1 MDVLELL
8 RLEDTLILNAQDVKL
23 VIEWYC
29 EMCIRDPKPSGAVI
43 RTDRLAECIR
53 KALPE
58 EPEPDER
65 AIVRL
70 ITELPKGRYP
80 SLVVDAETIPVWR
93 RKCLLENLR
102 HRLKDSGDFSLAVAY
117 GDARGIAP
125 LARVALTAFLG
136 VPDVLDRAV
145 RFVNDLYPYDLV
157 LTDEKLGIHDAYK
170 AYPDTLRKTEH
181 FEESDWLNVRN
192 LLAHLW
198 RTRLEGLYIE
208 RAMGAL
214 GSDESQWV
222 DISDSDEAVADS
234 VGVMALAH
242 ELLVAGRA
250 IGCDENLASE
260 EAAAQLTACCNSAG
274 EGLVALGLTPSY
286 FDPSI
291 GAWRR

>member
-1 MDVLELL
+1 MDVPELL
-8 RLEDTLILNAQDVKL
+8 RLEDTLILNAQDVKQ

-29 EMCIRDPKPSGAVI
+29 ELCNRDAKPSGAVI
-43 RTDRLAECIR
+43 RTARLAECIR
-53 KALPE
+53 KAFPE
-58 EPEPDER
+58 EPESGER
-65 AIVRL
+65 EIVHL
-70 ITELPKGRYP
+70 ITDLPKGRYP
-80 SLVVDAETIPVWR
+80 SLVVDAEAVPVWR

-102 HRLKDSGDFSLAVAY
+102 HMFKDSGGFSLAAAY
-117 GDARGIAP
+117 GDAREIAP

-136 VPDVLDRAV
+136 VPDVLDRAA
-145 RFVNDLYPYDLV
+145 RFVNDLYPYDLA

-170 AYPDTLRKTEH
+170 AYPDTLRKTER
-181 FEESDWLNVRN
+181 FEESDWINVRN

-198 RTRLEGLYIE
+198 RTRLEGLYVE

-214 GSDESQWV
+214 GSDETQWV
-222 DISDSDEAVADS
+222 DASDSDEAVAGS

-242 ELLVAGRA
+242 ELLIAGIA
-250 IGCDENLASE
+250 IGCDENLTPE
-260 EAAAQLTACCNSAG
+260 EAAARLTACCNSAG